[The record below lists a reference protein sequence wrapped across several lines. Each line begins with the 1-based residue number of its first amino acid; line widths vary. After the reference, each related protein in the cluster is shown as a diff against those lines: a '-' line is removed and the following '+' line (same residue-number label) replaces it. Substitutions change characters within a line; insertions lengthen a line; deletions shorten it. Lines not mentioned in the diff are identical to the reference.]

1 MCSAGAHVPARPL
14 ASLCLFLRTPM
25 SCHTDQHT
33 TVDSGPM
40 VQRRGSD
47 GAVHC
52 WCGDSAVLY
61 TVSGL
66 HPRASHTQC
75 CHACSS
81 IAHRGLPRTETY
93 HHIPIAG
100 HYRAVQSIVLST
112 VRHRAATQSITQ
124 SIAQSIALQV
134 RLTRASQ
141 GIVYVSCRHPGEYRR
156 ASPRIAQHYVALKG
170 TPLHT
175 HTHTAFVDVVI
186 ERDTTLRQPMA
197 CNTTG
202 NDTS

>member
-1 MCSAGAHVPARPL
+1 VCQW
-14 ASLCLFLRTPM
+14 C
-25 SCHTDQHT
+25 
-33 TVDSGPM
+33 
-40 VQRRGSD
+40 SD
-47 GAVHC
+47 GAVLVQC
-52 WCGDSAVLY
+52 SVGAVTVLY
-61 TVSGL
+61 CTQTVSGL

-156 ASPRIAQHYVALKG
+156 ASPRIAQHYVALQG

-175 HTHTAFVDVVI
+175 HTAFVNAVI
-186 ERDTTLRQPMA
+186 ERDTTLKQPMA
-197 CNTTG
+197 CDTTG

>member
-1 MCSAGAHVPARPL
+1 MLVCSAGAHVPARLL

-25 SCHTDQHT
+25 SCHTDQHI
-33 TVDSGPM
+33 TVDSVPM

-47 GAVHC
+47 GAVQC

-100 HYRAVQSIVLST
+100 HYRAE
-112 VRHRAATQSITQ
+112 HRAQYCEASRGNTEHHTEHRTKHC
-124 SIAQSIALQV
+124 IAGQADEGIAGHRV
-134 RLTRASQ
+134 C
-141 GIVYVSCRHPGEYRR
+141 IV
-156 ASPRIAQHYVALKG
+156 
-170 TPLHT
+170 
-175 HTHTAFVDVVI
+175 
-186 ERDTTLRQPMA
+186 
-197 CNTTG
+197 
-202 NDTS
+202 